1 MAMANHLDLSE
12 LENLVLASIDQRY
25 QAQASRNLADYIFS
39 NHLFQSFPPAFLEF
53 VYHYREGLASY
64 LSDERHRAALTDY
77 CIRATRTY
85 TYQRNQFINFTRFY
99 DELLSAQYG
108 DFFCQLRTALVRADT
123 IETLADELAN
133 VLQQHH
139 ERLRLIL
146 STYCLAYQPTNLAQN
161 PLLETVACAEYL
173 AQFQLTLLQL
183 DLTELVEPIL
193 DIGCGQLGKLVED
206 LRSDGY
212 RAVGL
217 DRLAPTGPY
226 FIQQDWF
233 EFDYAQEAW
242 GTIIAHQSLSTHF
255 IHAHLHNSGQ
265 AERFARLYMSLLS
278 SLRMGGK
285 FCYAP
290 GLPFIEDLLEPMAG
304 YTISKKM
311 IEADKTLGIGEVFY
325 SVKVAKTA

>member
-25 QAQASRNLADYIFS
+25 QAQASRN
-39 NHLFQSFPPAFLEF
+39 LFQSFPPAFLEF

-139 ERLRLIL
+139 EPIA
-146 STYCLAYQPTNLAQN
+146 SPISPPT
-161 PLLETVACAEYL
+161 
-173 AQFQLTLLQL
+173 
-183 DLTELVEPIL
+183 
-193 DIGCGQLGKLVED
+193 
-206 LRSDGY
+206 
-212 RAVGL
+212 
-217 DRLAPTGPY
+217 
-226 FIQQDWF
+226 
-233 EFDYAQEAW
+233 
-242 GTIIAHQSLSTHF
+242 
-255 IHAHLHNSGQ
+255 
-265 AERFARLYMSLLS
+265 
-278 SLRMGGK
+278 
-285 FCYAP
+285 
-290 GLPFIEDLLEPMAG
+290 
-304 YTISKKM
+304 
-311 IEADKTLGIGEVFY
+311 
-325 SVKVAKTA
+325 

>member
-1 MAMANHLDLSE
+1 MAIANHPDLSE
-12 LENLVLASIDQRY
+12 LENLILASIDQRY

-39 NHLFQSFPPAFLEF
+39 NHLFQPFPLAFLEF
-53 VYHYREGLASY
+53 AYRYRQGLASY
-64 LSDERHRAALTDY
+64 LSDEGHRAALTDY

-161 PLLETVACAEYL
+161 PLLETVACAEYS

-212 RAVGL
+212 RAFGL
-217 DRLAPTGPY
+217 DRLAPPGPY

-233 EFDYAQEAW
+233 EFDYAREQW
-242 GTIIAHQSLSTHF
+242 GTIIAHQSFSTHF
-255 IHAHLHNSGQ
+255 IYAHLHNAGQ

-278 SLRMGGK
+278 SLRLGGQ

-290 GLPFIEDLLEPMAG
+290 GLPFMEELLEPMVG
-304 YTISKKM
+304 YTIDKRI
-311 IEADKTLGIGEVFY
+311 IEADKALGIGEVFY
-325 SVKVAKTA
+325 SVKVTKIG